1 MFTYIEVFFI
11 VLIASTV
18 VGYISYCYAEFK
30 IIARMLDELS
40 DAELAKLTKEIEE
53 MAMVV
58 DSIADAD
65 KTGPKSKILIQEVM
79 SGQTFLYDE
88 HNNFVAQGNS
98 ASEAAAI
105 FFNSRHSA
113 SVATV
118 KCSEGNSYKIVNGK
132 IES

>member
-1 MFTYIEVFFI
+1 MFNLTEVFFI
-11 VLIASTV
+11 VVIVSGI

-40 DAELAKLTKEIEE
+40 DDELARLTKEIEQ
-53 MAMVV
+53 MGDVV
-58 DSIADAD
+58 AVVSKGDAA
-65 KTGPKSKILIQEVM
+65 KSKTLIQEVI

-88 HNNFVAQGNS
+88 HDNFVAQGSS
-98 ASEAAAI
+98 AAEAAEI

-113 SVATV
+113 SVAIV
-118 KCSEGNSYKIVNGK
+118 KCSDGNSYRIINGK

>member
-11 VLIASTV
+11 VVIASSI

-53 MAMVV
+53 M
-58 DSIADAD
+58 SIIADVISEAD
-65 KTGPKSKILIQEVM
+65 KTEPKSKILVQEVM
-79 SGQTFLYDE
+79 AGQTFLYDE
-88 HNNFVAQGNS
+88 HDNFVAQGNS
-98 ASEAAAI
+98 AAEAASI

-118 KCSEGNSYKIVNGK
+118 KCGEGNSYKIVNGK

>member
-1 MFTYIEVFFI
+1 
-11 VLIASTV
+11 
-18 VGYISYCYAEFK
+18 
-30 IIARMLDELS
+30 MLDELS

-53 MAMVV
+53 M
-58 DSIADAD
+58 SIIADVISEAD
-65 KTGPKSKILIQEVM
+65 KTEPKSKILVQEVM
-79 SGQTFLYDE
+79 AGQTFLYDE
-88 HNNFVAQGNS
+88 HDNFVAQGNS
-98 ASEAAAI
+98 AAEAASI

>member
-11 VLIASTV
+11 VVIASAI

-30 IIARMLDELS
+30 MITRMLDELS

-53 MAMVV
+53 M
-58 DSIADAD
+58 SIIADVISEND
-65 KTGPKSKILIQEVM
+65 KTVQKSKILLQEVIG
-79 SGQTFLYDE
+79 GQTFLYDE
-88 HNNFVAQGNS
+88 HDNFVAQGNS

-118 KCSEGNSYKIVNGK
+118 KCGEGNSYKIVNGK